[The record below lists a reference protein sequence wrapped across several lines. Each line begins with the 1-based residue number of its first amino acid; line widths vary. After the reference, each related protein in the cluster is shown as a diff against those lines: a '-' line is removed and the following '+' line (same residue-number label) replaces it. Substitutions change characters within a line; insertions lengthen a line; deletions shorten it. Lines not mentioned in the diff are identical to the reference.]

1 MNLELRLKE
10 IKARLEEI
18 RGLVDSESDVSKL
31 EAFDKE
37 TDDLVAERKSIE
49 KKLAMRGKFEPE
61 QVIETKSNEALA
73 DLEERGKALKEGRT
87 VTVTADGV
95 LLPQHVDDKISP
107 YPFREVSTIVDQV
120 HTVNLKGGE
129 TYKKSFVKSHGTG
142 GLTTEGNAYTTAEPT
157 FGYLTIS
164 KVKVTAY
171 AEITEELE
179 KLPAANYSEEV
190 LKGINI
196 ALRKKI
202 SEQIL
207 RGAGT
212 TNTFKGIFSAN
223 CEALEDATDLE
234 ILKIDENTLD
244 SIVYAYGGDEEVE
257 GGCVLVLN
265 KNDLRAFAGLRTLEG
280 RKLHTIDYKAHTID
294 GIPFIISSHC
304 KAISASGTQAGEYGI
319 AYGPLANYE
328 VPIFSGVEIS
338 KSTDYK
344 FKDGIICYKASVF
357 TGGNVVGYKGFLRVK
372 KAAEPEPENGNGGN
386 NETLEEDED

>member
-10 IKARLEEI
+10 IKDRLEEI
-18 RGLVDSESDVSKL
+18 RGLTDSETDVSKL
-31 EAFDKE
+31 EALDKE
-37 TDDLVAERKSIE
+37 VDELTNERKAIE
-49 KKLAMRGKFEPE
+49 KKLSMRGKFDVHD
-61 QVIETKSNEALA
+61 VIETKSNEAVA
-73 DLEERGKALKEGRT
+73 DLEARGQALKEGRT

-95 LLPQHVDDKISP
+95 LLPQHVDENISP
-107 YPFREVSTIVDQV
+107 YPFREVSTLVDQV

-142 GLTTEGNAYTTAEPT
+142 GLTSEGEAYTTAEPT

-179 KLPAANYSEEV
+179 KLPAANYQAEV
-190 LKGINI
+190 INGVNI

-207 RGAGT
+207 RGAGS

-223 CEALEDATDLE
+223 CEALADSTDLE
-234 ILKIDENTLD
+234 ISAIDANTLD
-244 SIVYAYGGDEEVE
+244 EIVYAYGGDEEVE
-257 GGCVLVLN
+257 GGCVLILN
-265 KNDLRAFAGLRTLEG
+265 KNDLRAFAGLRTAEG
-280 RKLHTIDYKAHTID
+280 RKVHTVDYKAKTID

-304 KAISASGTQAGEYGI
+304 KAITASATQAGEYGM

-328 VPIFSGVEIS
+328 VPVFSGVEIA

-372 KAAEPEPENGNGGN
+372 KASAEANDSSEQEAAG
-386 NETLEEDED
+386 E

>member
-10 IKARLEEI
+10 IKDRLEEI
-18 RGLVDSESDVSKL
+18 RDLTDSETDVSKL
-31 EAFDKE
+31 EALDKE
-37 TDDLVAERKSIE
+37 VDELINERKAIE
-49 KKLAMRGKFEPE
+49 KKLSMRGKFDVHD
-61 QVIETKSNEALA
+61 VIETKSNEATA
-73 DLEERGKALKEGRT
+73 DLEARGQALKEGRT

-95 LLPQHVDDKISP
+95 LLPQHVDENISP
-107 YPFREVSTIVDQV
+107 YPFREVSTLVDQV

-142 GLTTEGNAYTTAEPT
+142 GLTGEGEAYTTAEPT

-179 KLPAANYSEEV
+179 KLPAANYQAEV
-190 LKGINI
+190 LNGVNI

-207 RGAGT
+207 RGAGS

-223 CEALEDATDLE
+223 CEALADSTDLE
-234 ILKIDENTLD
+234 ISAIDANTLD
-244 SIVYAYGGDEEVE
+244 EIVYAYGGDEEVE
-257 GGCVLVLN
+257 GGCVLILN
-265 KNDLRAFAGLRTLEG
+265 KNDLRAFAGLRTAEG
-280 RKLHTIDYKAHTID
+280 RKVHTVDYKAKTID

-304 KAISASGTQAGEYGI
+304 KAITASATQAGEYGM

-328 VPIFSGVEIS
+328 VPVFSGVEIA

-372 KAAEPEPENGNGGN
+372 KASAEANDSSEQEAAG
-386 NETLEEDED
+386 E